1 MASSLTRSAD
11 ELIVQYARYHR
22 DKRNIATH
30 FIGIP
35 LIVFGISVLLSR
47 PEWLLMG
54 QTVTPIAILWLITTL
69 WYLSRG
75 QLALGLATAL
85 INGLIMVAAHNAA
98 GGSTASWL
106 ACGIGSFVVGWV
118 FQFVGHYYEGKKP
131 AFVDDL
137 VGLLVGPMF
146 VVAEWLIAAGM
157 LKTLAAEVERQ
168 AGPTYLRDLTQPV
181 R

>member
-1 MASSLTRSAD
+1 MASSLTRSAN
-11 ELIVQYARYHR
+11 ELIVQYAHYHR

-47 PEWLLMG
+47 PEWLLFG
-54 QTVTPIAILWLITTL
+54 HTVTPILVVWLVSTL
-69 WYLSRG
+69 WYISRG
-75 QLALGLATAL
+75 QFALGLATSVV
-85 INGLIMVAAHNAA
+85 NGLLVLIAHNAA

-146 VVAEWLIAAGM
+146 VVAEWLFAAGL
-157 LKTLAAEVERQ
+157 LKSLAAHVEHQ
-168 AGPTYLRDLTQPV
+168 AGPTHLRDLTQSA